1 MPMQKAFENSQF
13 FTTALMINDHHH
25 DLDCYGLITE
35 KGYADLLN
43 MTRGEIISQSTVI
56 SQIVDAVGRNPIDE
70 SIVDSFRAKISKKY
84 SKEFD
89 TVYAV
94 LISRFFDKENRY
106 HQYFFVFAKLD

>member
-1 MPMQKAFENSQF
+1 
-13 FTTALMINDHHH
+13 MINDHHH

-70 SIVDSFRAKISKKY
+70 SIVDSFRSKISKKY